1 MLAVIMIRTAG
12 RDQVY
17 WFAGFRPAHGVSIG
31 IDFEV
36 QPLSAGLACLAA
48 VLLTAAMTF
57 SWRYFDRVATYYHA
71 LMLTFLAGITG
82 FCLTGDLFD
91 LFVWFELM
99 GVSAYALTAYRP
111 EERGPIQGALNFA
124 ITNSIGAYLS
134 LSGIG
139 LIYGRTGALNMAQI
153 GVAIAKHPADRLVVV
168 AFLLVIAGLLIKS
181 AIVPFHFWLADAH
194 AVAPTP
200 VCVLFSGVMVEL
212 GLYGIARVYWSVFG
226 QALGHRA
233 AISHVFL
240 GLGLLTAVAGALFCF
255 RERHIKRMLAFSTI
269 SHAGMFLIGMALLTQ
284 LGLAGAAV
292 YVIGHGL
299 VKGALFLCTGIV
311 LHRLGSVSEPWL
323 HGRGRPLRVTGV
335 VFTLAGLGLADLP
348 PFATFL
354 GKGWIEA
361 GAEAWLIPV
370 LVVCSALVGGAVLRV
385 AGGVFYGL
393 GDRPTEDPQMAKEA
407 AEETSETTGGK
418 DRTPLTML
426 IPPTVL
432 VVATLVVGL
441 IGQLGPAVQAAAV
454 RFEDQAGYNAT
465 VLEGARLTH
474 PVALSASGPASV
486 TVADVLTGLGSVAGA
501 LILAWLALYWR
512 RLPLLRGYRPN
523 ASVAAAAR
531 HFQSGVVNDYVTWIV
546 IGLTCL
552 GALFAAIIGLPSV
565 TCRAGCYPVRRG
577 RNPAPAG
584 GHLVSAACGRVERVT
599 VITVT
604 REFADHV
611 ADIAELLEGD
621 EVPDEALH
629 RLTALGAELV
639 PGSTA
644 AAVAIAMA
652 NGGLTFAA
660 SDQRLDELHRLQLDS
675 GEGPVVETLRHNEP
689 RRVDDTTAERRW
701 PAFGRAAAEAGFGS
715 CLVLPLRT
723 DRQPAGA
730 VALYAPEPGVFRG
743 AAHDVALLVAAQG
756 GTAVHNA
763 ALYGTCR
770 RMVDNLHVA
779 LESRAVIEQAKGIL
793 HAELGSRPRRP
804 LTCSAAT
811 PRTPTSG
818 SGKSPPGSSRDG

>member
-1 MLAVIMIRTAG
+1 MDQLLVLVVVVPLLVAAAVTACGPLLRSGRRILDVVAILTAACVAVMLGVIMIRTAG
-12 RDQVY
+12 GDQVY
-17 WFAGFRPAHGVSIG
+17 WFAGFRPARGVSIG

-48 VLLTAAMTF
+48 VLVTAAMTF
-57 SWRYFDRVATYYHA
+57 SWRYFERVATYYHA
-71 LMLTFLAGITG
+71 LMLTFLAGIVG

-124 ITNSIGAYLS
+124 ITNSVGAYLS

-153 GVAIAKHPADRLVVV
+153 GASIAKHPADRLVVV

-233 AISHVFL
+233 AISTVL
-240 GLGLLTAVAGALFCF
+240 LALGLLTAVIGALFCF

-269 SHAGMFLIGMALLTQ
+269 SHAGMFLIGIALLTP

-311 LHRLGSVSEPWL
+311 LHRLGSVNEPWL

-361 GAEAWLIPV
+361 SAGLWLIPI
-370 LVVCSALVGGAVLRV
+370 LIVCSSLAGGAVLRV

-393 GDRPTEDPQMAKEA
+393 GDPPAEDPQMAMAA
-407 AEETSETTGGK
+407 AEETSETTGSK
-418 DRTPLTML
+418 DRTPLTMI
-426 IPPTVL
+426 IPPVIL
-432 VVATLVVGL
+432 VIAALAVGL
-441 IGQLGPAVQAAAV
+441 VGLAGPFGTAVQAAAV

-465 VLEGARLTH
+465 VLRGAHLTH
-474 PVALSASGPASV
+474 PVALFAAGSTSV
-486 TVADVLTGLGSVAGA
+486 TIADVLAGLGSVIGA
-501 LILAWLALYWR
+501 LILAWMALYWR

-523 ASVAAAAR
+523 ASLAGAAR
-531 HFQSGVVNDYVTWIV
+531 RFQSGVVNDYVTWTV
-546 IGLTCL
+546 IGLACL
-552 GALFAAIIGLPSV
+552 GGVFAVIIGLSEHWALV
-565 TCRAGCYPVRRG
+565 HAHQLQAKVANPVKDAVQIG
-577 RNPAPAG
+577 
-584 GHLVSAACGRVERVT
+584 LIVDL
-599 VITVT
+599 
-604 REFADHV
+604 ADE
-611 ADIAELLEGD
+611 DGLL
-621 EVPDEALH
+621 
-629 RLTALGAELV
+629 
-639 PGSTA
+639 
-644 AAVAIAMA
+644 AVR
-652 NGGLTFAA
+652 F
-660 SDQRLDELHRLQLDS
+660 
-675 GEGPVVETLRHNEP
+675 
-689 RRVDDTTAERRW
+689 
-701 PAFGRAAAEAGFGS
+701 
-715 CLVLPLRT
+715 
-723 DRQPAGA
+723 
-730 VALYAPEPGVFRG
+730 
-743 AAHDVALLVAAQG
+743 QG
-756 GTAVHNA
+756 KT
-763 ALYGTCR
+763 
-770 RMVDNLHVA
+770 
-779 LESRAVIEQAKGIL
+779 LESGPEVRHDGHCWGCQL
-793 HAELGSRPRRP
+793 SR
-804 LTCSAAT
+804 
-811 PRTPTSG
+811 
-818 SGKSPPGSSRDG
+818 